1 MRENAVRMTFS
12 GTDSINGGCP
22 AVYETDRNTVVIQ
35 GWKIDRSDEA
45 YRDARNLEENED
57 LVEVPRELLE
67 RFVPRKQSPASYDL
81 ETDEQWNALFRDFKH
96 SARRLET
103 RDHYDVSYERE
114 HFDRFLAGEDTDVAW
129 MRPWTDLM
137 REHADQG
144 KTVARV
150 RVVPAQLTD
159 YLRFELDLTEC
170 NVRDGKED
178 IRYLDRATAERV
190 GLPDRDFWL
199 FDSHTV
205 VVLHF
210 DEEGRRVRTE
220 VITDPALVIEHA
232 RWLDVAFQHATA
244 YEKFV
249 KEHPPR

>member
-1 MRENAVRMTFS
+1 MRLTFS
-12 GTDSINGGCP
+12 GTNSGVNECP
-22 AVYETDRNTVVIQ
+22 ALYDTDRGTVVVQ
-35 GWKIDRSDEA
+35 GWKIDRDDQA
-45 YRDARNLEENED
+45 YQDARNLAENED

-67 RFVPRKQSPASYDL
+67 RYAPRKQSPASYDL
-81 ETDEQWNALFRDFKH
+81 ETDEEWNALFRDFKH

-114 HFDRFLAGEDTDVAW
+114 HFDRFLAGEESDGAW
-129 MRPWTDLM
+129 MKPWTDLM
-137 REHADQG
+137 RGHVDQG

-150 RVVPAQLTD
+150 RVVPPQLTD
-159 YLRFELDLTEC
+159 YLRWELDITKFNIGL
-170 NVRDGKED
+170 GGED
-178 IRYLDRATAERV
+178 IRYLDRATADRT

-210 DEEGRRVRTE
+210 NEEGRRVRTE
-220 VITDPALVIEHA
+220 VITDPAVVIEHA

>member
-1 MRENAVRMTFS
+1 MRLTFS
-12 GTDSINGGCP
+12 GTTSQSGECP
-22 AVYETDRNTVVIQ
+22 AVYETDRDTVVIQ
-35 GWKIDRSDEA
+35 GWKIDHTDQA
-45 YRDARNLEENED
+45 YQDARNVAENEE

-67 RFVPRKQSPASYDL
+67 RFAPKKQTPAPYDL
-81 ETDEQWNALFRDFKH
+81 RTQEEWDALFTDFKH

-103 RDHYDVSYERE
+103 QTHYDVSYERE
-114 HFDRFLAGEDTDVAW
+114 HFDRFLAGEESDWEW
-129 MRPWTDLM
+129 MKPWTDLM
-137 REHADQG
+137 RGHADQG

-150 RVVPAQLTD
+150 RVVPEQLTD
-159 YLRFELDLTEC
+159 YLRWELDLTRC
-170 NVRDGKED
+170 NIQEGGED
-178 IRYLDRATAERV
+178 IRYLDRATADRV
-190 GLPDRDFWL
+190 GLPSRDFWL

-210 DEEGRRVRTE
+210 NEVGRRVRTE
-220 VITDPALVIEHA
+220 VITDPAVVIEHA